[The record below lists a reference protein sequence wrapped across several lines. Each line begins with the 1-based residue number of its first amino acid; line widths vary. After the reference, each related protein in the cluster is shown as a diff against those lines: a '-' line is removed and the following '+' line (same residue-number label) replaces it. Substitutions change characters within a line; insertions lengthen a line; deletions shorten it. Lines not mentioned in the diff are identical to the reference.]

1 MTDVHKAIDRH
12 LEAIAARDLDGY
24 AATLHDDVVLV
35 LPTGTTF
42 VGKAAVVDFHR
53 EFFADEDWTQI
64 LAEKN
69 RTVGEHIASA
79 LFEADYTD
87 VDPAG
92 EPVHERYLVG
102 LVFTRVDEEW
112 LLLHD
117 QCTPV

>member
-1 MTDVHKAIDRH
+1 MTDAQKAIDHH
-12 LEAIAARDLDGY
+12 LETIYARDLDGY

-35 LPTGTTF
+35 LPTGATF

-53 EFFADEDWTQI
+53 EFFADTDWTQI
-64 LAEKN
+64 LAEKA
-69 RTVGEHIASA
+69 RTVGEHTASA

-87 VDPAG
+87 VDPSGA
-92 EPVHERYLVG
+92 PIHRRYLVG